1 MNEEPEQHAQPA
13 NSEAMNALVDA
24 MGALTMCIARQL
36 TPEQKA
42 GLAQDL
48 ARLSAQ
54 MHATGQ
60 VASGRVLA
68 DISRAASL

>member
-1 MNEEPEQHAQPA
+1 MNKEPEQHTQPDNA
-13 NSEAMNALVDA
+13 EAMNALVDA

-36 TPEQKA
+36 TPEQKSA
-42 GLAQDL
+42 LALDL

>member
-1 MNEEPEQHAQPA
+1 METTPPNAET
-13 NSEAMNALVDA
+13 MNAIVDA
-24 MGALTMCIARQL
+24 LGGLTMCIAKQL

-42 GLAQDL
+42 GLASDL

-60 VASGRVLA
+60 VASGRVLS
-68 DISRAASL
+68 DISRAAAL

>member
-1 MNEEPEQHAQPA
+1 MNDSAPQTLP
-13 NSEAMNALVDA
+13 MNAETMNAIVDA
-24 MGALTMCIARQL
+24 LGGLTMCIAKQL
-36 TPEQKA
+36 APEQKA
-42 GLAQDL
+42 GLASDL

>member
-1 MNEEPEQHAQPA
+1 MKEDSTPETLPT
-13 NSEAMNALVDA
+13 NAETINAIVDA
-24 MGALTMCIARQL
+24 LGGLTMCIAKQL
-36 TPEQKA
+36 APEQKA
-42 GLAQDL
+42 GLASDL

-60 VASGRVLA
+60 MASGRVLA